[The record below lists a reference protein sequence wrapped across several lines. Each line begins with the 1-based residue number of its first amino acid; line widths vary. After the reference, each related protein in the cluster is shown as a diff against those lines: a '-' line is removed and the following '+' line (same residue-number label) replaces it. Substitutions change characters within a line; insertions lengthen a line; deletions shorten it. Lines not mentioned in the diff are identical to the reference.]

1 MSVSRSIPATV
12 QIRCSLLVGLIG
24 VVAALAASV
33 TWVMTGVAFDTGTSG
48 SLSSSYAT
56 STRVAAAQQGRAT
69 FTMSRKQIEAL
80 STMSPPQTRRQVDPL
95 RWRLLRS
102 SPVSG

>member
-12 QIRCSLLVGLIG
+12 QIRRSLLVGLIG

-33 TWVMTGVAFDTGTSG
+33 TWVITAVAFDTGTSG
-48 SLSSSYAT
+48 SSSSAYAT
-56 STRVAAAQQGRAT
+56 STRVAAEQRERAT

-95 RWRLLRS
+95 RWRLLRN